1 MEIAGS
7 LGTAVHRELSLQKH
21 LLPNHSKWMLV
32 KAAGHWVL
40 QELDTGVG
48 GKPPV
53 LEECPRIRK
62 QTLSYSSVSP
72 APPTDIV

>member
-7 LGTAVHRELSLQKH
+7 LGTAVLRELSHQKH

-48 GKPPV
+48 GKNQCWKSAPESESKHFPT
-53 LEECPRIRK
+53 E
-62 QTLSYSSVSP
+62 VSLQRP
-72 APPTDIV
+72 LLT